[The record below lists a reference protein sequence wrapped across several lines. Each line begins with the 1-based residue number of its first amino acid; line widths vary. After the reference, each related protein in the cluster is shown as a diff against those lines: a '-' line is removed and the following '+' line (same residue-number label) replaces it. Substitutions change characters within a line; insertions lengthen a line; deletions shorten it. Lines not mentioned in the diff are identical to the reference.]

1 MFETDYREIIERLDR
16 IDPIRYG
23 QTRNY
28 LSGAVTRLS
37 PYISRGVISTRQVAQ
52 HMLRKG
58 FQPYQIESFLKEL
71 AWRDYFQQ
79 VWIDRKDSILS
90 DLKQTQPR
98 LMHHEMPSKILS
110 ANTGIHALDDGI
122 QSLCDT
128 GYMHNHMR
136 MYIASTACNIGQ
148 AHWRTPAQWMYYHLL
163 DADWASNALSWQ
175 WVAGSFSSKKYYCN
189 QENINKYTGST
200 QRNTFLDLPY
210 EALPDLS
217 VPEVLRETETLNLQT
232 QLPEASAP
240 MLDDALPVYIYN
252 FYNIDPRWD
261 VDVSAHRVLLLEPSF
276 FAKYPVCS
284 RTIDFIIALSKNI
297 EGMQVAVGE
306 FSSVF
311 AGVSPERMHY
321 KEHPCNA
328 NYQGL
333 EHARDWMFPEV
344 KGYYPSFFAFW
355 KKAERRLTQLSDEL

>member
-1 MFETDYREIIERLDR
+1 MFPNKYAEVLTLLDR
-16 IDPIRYG
+16 VDPVKYG
-23 QTRNY
+23 ATRNY
-28 LSGAVTRLS
+28 LNGAVTRLS

-79 VWIDRKDSILS
+79 VWIARQDGIDRE
-90 DLKQTQPR
+90 LKQTQSNV
-98 LMHHEMPSKILS
+98 MHHEIPSKLLV

-122 QSLCDT
+122 QSLYDT

-136 MYIASTACNIGQ
+136 MYTASVACNIGQ
-148 AHWRTPAQWMYYHLL
+148 AHWRMPAQWMYFHLL

-175 WVAGSFSSKKYYCN
+175 WVAGSFSSKKYFCN

-217 VPEVLRETETLNLQT
+217 VPEALRETETINLQT
-232 QLPEASAP
+232 QLPVASAP
-240 MLDDALPVYIYN
+240 VLDDALPIYIYN
-252 FYNIDPRWD
+252 FYNLDPRWGSD
-261 VDVSAHRVLLLEPSF
+261 LKAHRILLLEPSF
-276 FAKYPVCS
+276 FAKYPVCA
-284 RTIDFIIALSKNI
+284 RTIDFIIALSNNI

-311 AGVSPERMHY
+311 AGVSTERLHF

-328 NYQGL
+328 HYQGL
-333 EHARDWMFPEV
+333 EHPRDWMFPEV